1 MSDPI
6 TTLRA
11 QLQQLE
17 ARHRDGALGPKD
29 YEQKR
34 AALERELVD
43 QVLKAPVAVPDDA
56 APRPSKRLLAT
67 LAAAVLAVAAGG
79 YAWTGSPGLMA
90 GVPTAPP
97 VAEGSP
103 HDGGA
108 GAEQFAAAVE
118 RLAEKLKDQPDNAEG
133 WAMLA
138 RSYLQ
143 LGRVAD
149 AVPAFAK
156 AVALQGDDPRLLS
169 DYADALAVTNNR
181 SLEGEPLKLIE
192 RALKLDPN
200 NLKSLALAGTAAFNR
215 KDYAGAVRHW
225 EKMSQVA
232 PAGSP
237 FLVQLGESIAEARQ
251 LGGMPAAPQATAAA
265 APTPTPAAP
274 APAPAV
280 ATTALRGTVRLAPSL
295 AQQAAPNDTVF
306 IYARP
311 AAGSRMPLAIL
322 RKQVKDLPLEFSLD
336 DSLAM
341 SPAAKLSMHTQV
353 IVDARV
359 SKSGQAQPTPGDLTG
374 RSAPIANNAS
384 GVVIEIS
391 EVVRN

>member
-1 MSDPI
+1 
-6 TTLRA
+6 
-11 QLQQLE
+11 
-17 ARHRDGALGPKD
+17 
-29 YEQKR
+29 
-34 AALERELVD
+34 
-43 QVLKAPVAVPDDA
+43 
-56 APRPSKRLLAT
+56 
-67 LAAAVLAVAAGG
+67 
-79 YAWTGSPGLMA
+79 
-90 GVPTAPP
+90 
-97 VAEGSP
+97 
-103 HDGGA
+103 
-108 GAEQFAAAVE
+108 
-118 RLAEKLKDQPDNAEG
+118 
-133 WAMLA
+133 
-138 RSYLQ
+138 
-143 LGRVAD
+143 
-149 AVPAFAK
+149 
-156 AVALQGDDPRLLS
+156 
-169 DYADALAVTNNR
+169 
-181 SLEGEPLKLIE
+181 
-192 RALKLDPN
+192 
-200 NLKSLALAGTAAFNR
+200 
-215 KDYAGAVRHW
+215 
-225 EKMSQVA
+225 MSQVA

-265 APTPTPAAP
+265 APTPIPAAP

-374 RSAPIANNAS
+374 RSAPIANNAT